1 MNNNLRTKSESIFKN
16 PFFLCLLLFNF
27 LLHGVGTYLLVRLH
41 LLHREST
48 QKFYILNLAISE
60 FLLSIESVALYTVLN
75 LDQYLKSDSFIATL
89 HVVRLAYAGVRYS
102 YMAAMFYLTG
112 DQLAHALFPFRYRQ
126 IWSLGY
132 SKILVVTTWVFIT
145 VITIICIH
153 QKWYHQFTCFFAIP
167 SCLNIIYLIFAVITY
182 IAIFDLYVKSKR
194 KSKLDSGLHHNND
207 SLFQLFV
214 HSRFYV
220 SVVIIACFL
229 ILTVLPEMIHSI
241 HLFVYPFKVDYVVFF
256 RYYAASI
263 TLSYTIDG
271 IVYIY
276 LQKPVRK
283 LFWRTL
289 QCRGNRVANETGIQ
303 ELRGTVVSTSAQTR
317 NFCE

>member
-16 PFFLCLLLFNF
+16 PFFLCLSLFNF
-27 LLHGVGTYLLVRLH
+27 LFQHHVGTYLLVRLH

-75 LDQYLKSDSFIATL
+75 LDQYLKSDSFIGTL

-112 DQLAHALFPFRYRQ
+112 DRLAHALFPFRYRQ

-153 QKWYHQFTCFFAIP
+153 QKWYHQFTCFFCNP
-167 SCLNIIYLIFAVITY
+167 VMSQHHLPY
-182 IAIFDLYVKSKR
+182 ICSYNVYCDFRFIRQIKTKVK
-194 KSKLDSGLHHNND
+194 
-207 SLFQLFV
+207 
-214 HSRFYV
+214 
-220 SVVIIACFL
+220 
-229 ILTVLPEMIHSI
+229 
-241 HLFVYPFKVDYVVFF
+241 
-256 RYYAASI
+256 
-263 TLSYTIDG
+263 
-271 IVYIY
+271 
-276 LQKPVRK
+276 
-283 LFWRTL
+283 
-289 QCRGNRVANETGIQ
+289 
-303 ELRGTVVSTSAQTR
+303 TR
-317 NFCE
+317 EWFTP